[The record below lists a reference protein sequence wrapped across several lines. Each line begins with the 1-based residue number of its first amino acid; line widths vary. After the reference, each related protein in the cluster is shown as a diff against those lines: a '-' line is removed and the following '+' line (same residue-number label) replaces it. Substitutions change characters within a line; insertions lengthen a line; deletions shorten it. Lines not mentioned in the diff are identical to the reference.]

1 MKQSCDRSGI
11 GPINYEV
18 LVCFCRFVI
27 DLFTKFRVDSRHEVV
42 VTAGPA
48 VPAGQGE
55 GVGQGNHSRYN
66 PSGYEYKV
74 LLAADAEIKQHEVET
89 SERTVE

>member
-1 MKQSCDRSGI
+1 MFLSICNLFI
-11 GPINYEV
+11 Y
-18 LVCFCRFVI
+18 
-27 DLFTKFRVDSRHEVV
+27 LFTKFRVDSRHEVV

>member
-1 MKQSCDRSGI
+1 MFLSICNLFI
-11 GPINYEV
+11 Y
-18 LVCFCRFVI
+18 
-27 DLFTKFRVDSRHEVV
+27 LFTKFRVDSRHEVV

-74 LLAADAEIKQHEVET
+74 LLAADAEIKQHEGET

>member
-1 MKQSCDRSGI
+1 MFLSICNLFI
-11 GPINYEV
+11 Y
-18 LVCFCRFVI
+18 
-27 DLFTKFRVDSRHEVV
+27 LFTKFRVDSRHEVV

-48 VPAGQGE
+48 VPAGRGE
-55 GVGQGNHSRYN
+55 SVGQGNHSRYN

>member
-1 MKQSCDRSGI
+1 M
-11 GPINYEV
+11 
-18 LVCFCRFVI
+18 
-27 DLFTKFRVDSRHEVV
+27 V

-74 LLAADAEIKQHEVET
+74 LLAADAEIKQHEGET